1 MPEAEGNRW
10 RTESSGRHTP
20 DTSCVRC
27 AIRRKQEL
35 SLILHPLVPRVVVLF
50 LSDAAMAWRAK
61 AYKFAKEALKEKTR
75 KWRHKCK
82 TGGVTDIERCG
93 RIARLKIEV
102 KL

>member
-1 MPEAEGNRW
+1 
-10 RTESSGRHTP
+10 
-20 DTSCVRC
+20 
-27 AIRRKQEL
+27 
-35 SLILHPLVPRVVVLF
+35 
-50 LSDAAMAWRAK
+50 MAWRAK

-93 RIARLKIEV
+93 RITRLKIEV